1 MISRTRDDDYVKI
14 GNVIRPDIRRRVS
27 LPKSLVKD
35 GVSFQI
41 WVNSEGQI
49 LLEPQATIPASE
61 LWVFEDKKVLASL
74 DKAMFESMNGQVVK
88 RGSFA
93 KYVKDES

>member
-1 MISRTRDDDYVKI
+1 MATKIRDDDYKKI
-14 GNVIRPDIRRRVS
+14 GNVIRPDSRRRVS
-27 LPKSLVKD
+27 LPRSLVKE

-49 LLEPQATIPASE
+49 LLEPQVTIPASE
-61 LWVFEDKKVLASL
+61 LWVFENKEILASL
-74 DKAMFESMNGQVVK
+74 DKAAFESINGQTVN

-93 KYVKDES
+93 KYIEDES

>member
-1 MISRTRDDDYVKI
+1 MVTNINGDYKKI
-14 GNVIRPDIRRRVS
+14 GKIVRPDSRRRVS

-41 WVNSEGQI
+41 WANSEGQI
-49 LLEPQATIPASE
+49 LLEPQVTIPASE
-61 LWVFEDKKVLASL
+61 LWVFENAEILASL
-74 DKAMFESMNGQVVK
+74 DKAMFESMNGQTVN

-93 KYVKDES
+93 KYVKDEA

>member
-1 MISRTRDDDYVKI
+1 MVTNINGDYKKI
-14 GNVIRPDIRRRVS
+14 GKIVRPDSRRRVS

-41 WVNSEGQI
+41 WANSEGQI
-49 LLEPQATIPASE
+49 LLEPQVTIPASE
-61 LWVFEDKKVLASL
+61 SWVFENTEILASL
-74 DKAMFESMNGQVVK
+74 DKAMFESMNGQTVN

-93 KYVKDES
+93 KYVKDEA